1 MQHMLTVNVL
11 MALAF
16 MTSLA
21 SQTAIHDAAALVRAE
36 TEKVQGV
43 EAEDKEAVAEIRRQ
57 EIEAKRLEI
66 EQKNAAKRAA
76 VTEKLSGK
84 RAEQCEAKQEQINR
98 MLDDRSEAAKR
109 HYETFNTI
117 QQRLSTYAESEK
129 LDIEYDSALSI
140 IIMEAEDKAKVA
152 VENLEKTDFA
162 CATADAN
169 APGAIIKE
177 QVADVKNALNEYR
190 SALRNYADAIKAAAD
205 AVEQPQAPE
214 SSTDS
219 QGGDSE

>member
-1 MQHMLTVNVL
+1 MLTVNVL

-21 SQTAIHDAAALVRAE
+21 SQTGIHDAAALVRAE

-43 EAEDKEAVAEIRRQ
+43 ESEDKESAAEIRRQ

-66 EQKNAAKRAA
+66 EQKNAAKRSAI
-76 VTEKLSGK
+76 TEKLSGK
-84 RAEQCEAKQEQINR
+84 RAEQCEAKQDQINR
-98 MLDDRSEAAKR
+98 MLDERSEAARR

-117 QQRLSTYAESEK
+117 QERLSTYAESEK

-152 VENLEKTDFA
+152 VETLEKNDFA

-177 QVADVKNALNEYR
+177 QVADTKTALNEYR
-190 SALRNYADAIKAAAD
+190 SALKNYADAIKTAAD
-205 AVEQPQAPE
+205 AAEQIETSEASAE
-214 SSTDS
+214 N
-219 QGGDSE
+219 QGGESE